1 MISLILFF
9 EILAFCE
16 FFVGLRF
23 FQYFILFVRAKLKK
37 KKKEKGKKK
46 KNRTAGMRVGNGI
59 SKENKV
65 ELRTKW

>member
-1 MISLILFF
+1 
-9 EILAFCE
+9 
-16 FFVGLRF
+16 VGLRF